1 MDIEKIR
8 QLCAARKIEWTSH
21 VSKRLLQRGISSY
34 EVETSISNG
43 VIIENYPDDYPYPSC
58 LLMGKTM
65 KKRIL
70 HIVCAINEDRLWIVT
85 AYEPNLIEWEADYHT
100 RKEKVQ

>member
-1 MDIEKIR
+1 
-8 QLCAARKIEWTSH
+8 
-21 VSKRLLQRGISSY
+21 
-34 EVETSISNG
+34 
-43 VIIENYPDDYPYPSC
+43 
-58 LLMGKTM
+58 MGKTM